1 MPQYQYQG
9 RSQSGAVVKG
19 LAEADTVE
27 QLKTNLRKNGVW
39 VTEAR
44 FKHEKKES
52 FFKYQSSNVIKPSDL
67 ILYTKQIGAMLSSG
81 VSLLRSLE
89 TFRETAPV
97 QFIPVVSKI
106 IEAVKEGRTYS
117 SALAEFPKVFS
128 PFYIG
133 MVQVGEAGSLLGEMH
148 LKIVSYLEQGSTLK
162 GKILFAALYPSMVL
176 GATAMGIGIIMIYA
190 FPKIA
195 DLYKKNKVAL
205 PLLSQAVLNISD
217 FLVAYWVWLFLF
229 LAFLVS
235 LFLVFRIHQKPQLKG
250 WFDQAIFKIPFY
262 GKLYRQILLYRFAY
276 NFALL
281 LNSGVPLIKSFEV
294 ILTIVS
300 NQVMKG
306 YLEELLTYI
315 KEGGGMTGYLQ
326 RNKFFPPLFVSMIR
340 TGEES
345 GEFVKMVNDTSKY
358 YESEV
363 EKDLN
368 KFIAI
373 LEPVLIIIAATI
385 VVIVLLAFYLP
396 MFQMF
401 KTIQR

>member
-1 MPQYQYQG
+1 VPQYQYQG
-9 RSQSGAVVKG
+9 RNQNGAVVKG
-19 LAEADTVE
+19 SAEADTLD

-44 FKHEKKES
+44 IEPERRES
-52 FFKYQSSNVIKPSDL
+52 FFKYQSNVIKPGDL

-89 TFRETAPV
+89 TFSETAPP

-106 IEAVKEGRTYS
+106 IANVKEGKTYS

-133 MVQVGEAGSLLGEMH
+133 MVQVGEVGSLLGEMH
-148 LKIVSYLEQGSTLK
+148 LKVVSYLEQGSSLK
-162 GKILFAALYPSMVL
+162 GKILFAAFYPSMVL
-176 GATAMGIGIIMIYA
+176 GATAMGVGIIMIYA

-205 PLLSQAVLNISD
+205 PFLSQAVLNISD
-217 FLVAYWVWLFLF
+217 FLVAYWIWLLLLF
-229 LAFLVS
+229 AMVLS
-235 LFLVFRIHQKPQLKG
+235 LFLVFRIHRKPPLKG
-250 WFDQAIFKIPFY
+250 WLDQIVFKIPFY
-262 GKLYRQILLYRFAY
+262 GKLYQQILLYRFAY
-276 NFALL
+276 NLALL
-281 LNSGVPLIKSFEV
+281 LNSGVPLLKSFEV
-294 ILTIVS
+294 ILSITN
-300 NQVMKG
+300 NQVMQGFLK
-306 YLEELLTYI
+306 ELSTFI
-315 KEGGGMTGYLQ
+315 KEGGGMAAYLQ

-345 GEFVKMVNDTSKY
+345 GEFVKLVNDTSQY

-363 EKDLN
+363 EKGLT
-368 KFIAI
+368 KFIAV
-373 LEPVLIIIAATI
+373 LEPVLIIIAAII
-385 VVIVLLAFYLP
+385 VVVVLLAFYLP